1 MEYGA
6 VEQLVQALAP
16 DPINTNNTYSAI
28 VSQIDNDGT
37 VWVNV
42 AGGTI
47 DTPTA
52 SKSSEVE
59 VGDSVTV
66 EWRANKLYI
75 AGNAT
80 NPSAGVSRVAD
91 VEETASTALD
101 TADTALLNAGKAQ
114 EAATR
119 YITYIDEEHG
129 IRVHD
134 GSHMGDYVNV
144 NSNGV
149 ELFKDSDSVA
159 KFGNSARI
167 GTEADA
173 SITITESRI
182 IGVGA
187 GGKEFFN
194 FADSDVEMETNY
206 GRVFPLV
213 YGNLNLWPHTAD
225 DAFIYDINHN
235 PTRIS
240 VSYRYWDSNGIASNE
255 FYISGYSFGTAKNG
269 QATFT
274 VNGESYTFY
283 VSYDGAHRFSN
294 IRLNRQSTDAICK
307 LFVYIRTTTSAPA
320 PAYRIGGAVTAN
332 GGYSFAEG
340 YKTVAGGNFSHAEGN
355 ETKATGIYS
364 HSEGFL
370 TKASGYGSHAQNEGT
385 IAEGPDQTAIGRCNK
400 PMTNV
405 AFIIGNGTGT
415 GDEDRSNALTVDWN
429 GNVDIASGAK
439 YKINGIDLAPS
450 DLGEA
455 DYVVEQGTSGG
466 WYYRKWD
473 SGRLDADRVWNV
485 GQVTLNT
492 AEGTTH
498 RVSADLTVPTPS
510 MMVNGTVAV
519 AYVGN
524 SSNSPTFMERTAS
537 DKVRIAKVITT
548 NVTLQNVTLT
558 LQLVGGTWK

>member
-1 MEYGA
+1 MATYTKETALYDTGA
-6 VEQLVQALAP
+6 IADDIGQA
-16 DPINTNNTYSAI
+16 
-28 VSQIDNDGT
+28 GE
-37 VWVNV
+37 
-42 AGGTI
+42 
-47 DTPTA
+47 TA
-52 SKSSEVE
+52 SK
-59 VGDSVTV
+59 
-66 EWRANKLYI
+66 
-75 AGNAT
+75 
-80 NPSAGVSRVAD
+80 
-91 VEETASTALD
+91 
-101 TADTALLNAGKAQ
+101 
-114 EAATR
+114 
-119 YITYIDEEHG
+119 YITAVDQNG
-129 IRVHD
+129 IKVHAENNT
-134 GSHMGDYVNV
+134 NV
-144 NSNGV
+144 NYTVINAEGMEV
-149 ELFKDSDSVA
+149 YDDSASVA
-159 KFGNSARI
+159 KFGAVTRI
-167 GTEADA
+167 GTEDDA
-173 SITITESRI
+173 SITIAESRI

-206 GRVFPLV
+206 GRIFPLV

-269 QATFT
+269 QVTFT
-274 VNGESYTFY
+274 VNGESYTLY

-364 HSEGFL
+364 HSEGCL

-385 IAEGPDQTAIGRCNK
+385 IAEGLDQTAIGRYNK

-429 GNVDIASGAK
+429 GNINIASGGK
-439 YKINGIDLAPS
+439 YKINGNNLSAS
-450 DLGEA
+450 DVGAVPTTRTVNGKALSSNVADA
-455 DYVVEQGTSGG
+455 DYVIDAGTSGS
-466 WYYRKWD
+466 WTYRKWN
-473 SGRLDADRVWNV
+473 SGKVEAWCGYSFASAASTVWASPIRYWDKTINIPSEIFSVAPRLM
-485 GQVTLNT
+485 
-492 AEGTTH
+492 
-498 RVSADLTVPTPS
+498 VSAQSNQYWVGGASASSATAGTVRVLTVATSS
-510 MMVNGTVAV
+510 MAVNLSIYAV
-519 AYVGN
+519 SG
-524 SSNSPTFMERTAS
+524 
-537 DKVRIAKVITT
+537 
-548 NVTLQNVTLT
+548 
-558 LQLVGGTWK
+558 